1 MREMEIEREREKKG
15 REEGERKPYVTGQ
28 NTHMYTL
35 TRLFRERFYILCIIY
50 ITYIHIQI

>member
-1 MREMEIEREREKKG
+1 MEIEREREKKG

-35 TRLFRERFYILCIIY
+35 TRLFRERLYILCIIY